1 MGFEFPPREARRKGS
16 TEKAD
21 KKFTAASATAED
33 LTKARRHGS
42 IKVKSKGEYELLET
56 ETAWHVEGLSYGKSR
71 KPLVIPRTMCD
82 VELNAETITKL
93 LTKGKTD
100 LIKDFTSH
108 KSGKKFDAFLVFNA
122 STGRVSYEFPPR
134 K

>member
-1 MGFEFPPREARRKGS
+1 M
-16 TEKAD
+16 
-21 KKFTAASATAED
+21 
-33 LTKARRHGS
+33 
-42 IKVKSKGEYELLET
+42 KSKGEYDLIET
-56 ETAWHVEGLSYGKSR
+56 ESAWHVSGLTYGKTR

-82 VELNAETITKL
+82 IELGIVPITQL
-93 LTKGKTD
+93 LTKGKTE

-108 KSGKKFDAFLVFNA
+108 KSGKKFDAYLVFNA

>member
-1 MGFEFPPREARRKGS
+1 M
-16 TEKAD
+16 
-21 KKFTAASATAED
+21 
-33 LTKARRHGS
+33 
-42 IKVKSKGEYELLET
+42 KSKGEYELLET

-82 VELNAETITKL
+82 VVLNAETITKL